1 MITVSRTLGLLFIV
15 ESVLNLMIG
24 CPTREGC
31 AGLSQSPLPG
41 PRALWDWESQEA
53 WASRYNRYISTTNDS
68 ERVLTLYDLIVSKQ
82 ANMENDRST
91 NSSAINAS
99 VEQLARWCEDTD
111 EFGTLIWMASSLLS
125 E

>member
-1 MITVSRTLGLLFIV
+1 
-15 ESVLNLMIG
+15 
-24 CPTREGC
+24 
-31 AGLSQSPLPG
+31 
-41 PRALWDWESQEA
+41 
-53 WASRYNRYISTTNDS
+53 
-68 ERVLTLYDLIVSKQ
+68 
-82 ANMENDRST
+82 MENDRST